1 MAREVIQINKTLIPY
16 TFNIVLGNEQFTF
29 RVDYNNIGEFFTVEL
44 SKNGE
49 TLCSGEPIV
58 YGKALFSD
66 VRNTQFPS
74 VDIVPYDPSGSYNA
88 VTFNNLCEGVLL
100 VIDNEEVSV
109 IGG

>member
-1 MAREVIQINKTLIPY
+1 VARAVIEINKPLIPY
-16 TFNIVLGNEQFTF
+16 TFNIILGNEQFTF
-29 RVDYNNIGEFFTVEL
+29 RVDYNNTGEFFTVEL

-49 TLCSGEPIV
+49 TLCSGEPVI

-66 VRNTQFPS
+66 VRNIKFPA

-88 VTFNNLCEGVLL
+88 VTYDNLCDGVLL